1 MTASPAPKQA
11 AQAAEGARNSV
22 DPVDLARF
30 TRLGDEWWAPNGP
43 MRPLHRM
50 NPPRV
55 AWIRDHLCARYGRDA
70 KMPRPLD
77 GLAILDVGCGGGILC
92 EPLARLGASVTGI
105 DPGEENVGA
114 ARAHAQRMGLSI
126 DYRATTVEALGDG
139 PELFDAVLAMEVVEH
154 VVDPE
159 AFLAATAKLAKPG
172 GLVFASTLN
181 RNLKSW
187 AMAIVGAEYLLRW
200 LPRGTHDWGKF
211 LTPDELSAMLRAAG
225 LEIEDRAG
233 VIYDP
238 LADRFRLSARDLDVN
253 YMLVARKEA

>member
-1 MTASPAPKQA
+1 MTQPAPQS
-11 AQAAEGARNSV
+11 RSV

-30 TRLGDEWWAPNGP
+30 TRLGDEWWAPEGP
-43 MRPLHRM
+43 MKPLHRM

-55 AWIRDHLCARYGRDA
+55 GWIRDRLCERRGRDPKA
-70 KMPRPLD
+70 LRPLD

-92 EPLARLGASVTGI
+92 EPLARLGARVVGV
-105 DPGEENVGA
+105 DPGEENIGA
-114 ARAHAQRMGLSI
+114 ARAHAARMGLTI
-126 DYRATTVEALGDG
+126 DYRATTVEALGEED
-139 PELFDAVLAMEVVEH
+139 ERFDAVLAMEVVEH
-154 VVDPE
+154 VVEPVP
-159 AFLAATAKLAKPG
+159 FLGAVAALAKPG

-211 LTPDELSAMLRAAG
+211 LTPEELSAMLREAG
-225 LEIEDRAG
+225 LTVEDKAG

-238 LADRFRLSARDLDVN
+238 LADRFRVSTRDLDVN
-253 YMLVARKEA
+253 YMLVARKAT

>member
-1 MTASPAPKQA
+1 MTDAAPTADRQS
-11 AQAAEGARNSV
+11 SV

-30 TRLGDEWWAPNGP
+30 TRLGDQWWAPDGP

-55 AWIRDHLCARYGRDA
+55 GWIRDRLCARFARDA
-70 KMPRPLD
+70 RAARPLA
-77 GLAILDVGCGGGILC
+77 GLSILDVGCGGGILC
-92 EPLARLGASVTGI
+92 EPLARLGAAVTGV

-114 ARAHAQRMGLSI
+114 ARAHAARMGLAI
-126 DYRATTVEALGDG
+126 DYRATTVEALGEG
-139 PELFDAVLAMEVVEH
+139 RERFDAVLAMEVVEH
-154 VVDPE
+154 VVDPA
-159 AFLAATAKLAKPG
+159 AFLVAVAALAKPG

-200 LPRGTHDWGKF
+200 LPKGTHDWAKF
-211 LTPDELSAMLRAAG
+211 LTPDELAAMLRAAG
-225 LEIEDRAG
+225 LAVEDRAG

-238 LADRFRLSARDLDVN
+238 LADRFRVSARDLDVN

>member
-1 MTASPAPKQA
+1 MTEPAPSS
-11 AQAAEGARNSV
+11 RSV

-30 TRLGDEWWAPNGP
+30 TRLGDEWWAPEGP
-43 MRPLHRM
+43 MKPLHRM

-55 AWIRDHLCARYGRDA
+55 GWIRDRLCARHDRDPKA
-70 KMPRPLD
+70 PRPLE
-77 GLAILDVGCGGGILC
+77 GLSILDVGCGGGILC
-92 EPLARLGASVTGI
+92 EPLARLGARVVGV

-114 ARAHAQRMGLSI
+114 ARAHAARMGLTI
-126 DYRATTVEALGDG
+126 DYRATTVEALGEGD
-139 PELFDAVLAMEVVEH
+139 ERFDAVLAMEVVEH
-154 VVDPE
+154 VVDP
-159 AFLAATAKLAKPG
+159 APFLTAVAALARPG

-211 LTPDELSAMLRAAG
+211 LTPEELSAMLRGAG
-225 LEIEDRAG
+225 LAIEDKAG

-238 LADRFRLSARDLDVN
+238 LADRFRVSTRDLDVN
-253 YMLVARKEA
+253 YMLVASKAA